1 MLVAVLCL
9 YVCNEFCFLQLH
21 YNEKD
26 LYYKENRR
34 HIKKNSIYTM
44 FMFCIRLS
52 VQMYQNLVKACQ
64 IKTFYK
70 RKLDNIWYIELFLWW
85 LWIWFMAFNATF
97 INISVILWRS
107 VLLVVE
113 TGVPREN
120 LWPVASHC
128 CYVKKC
134 TIMFENDVTSIRNLL
149 MNMELFQLAPVSAA
163 YSVEKQ
169 QIELWLYG
177 V

>member
-1 MLVAVLCL
+1 M
-9 YVCNEFCFLQLH
+9 YVMNFVFYSYIIMNKIYITRKIDATL
-21 YNEKD
+21 
-26 LYYKENRR
+26 
-34 HIKKNSIYTM
+34 KKNSIYTM
-44 FMFCIRLS
+44 FMFCIHLS

-120 LWPVASHC
+120 LRPVASHC

-134 TIMFENDVTSIRNLL
+134 TIMFENDVTALEIC
-149 MNMELFQLAPVSAA
+149 
-163 YSVEKQ
+163 
-169 QIELWLYG
+169 
-177 V
+177 

>member
-1 MLVAVLCL
+1 MNKIYITRKIDATL
-9 YVCNEFCFLQLH
+9 
-21 YNEKD
+21 
-26 LYYKENRR
+26 
-34 HIKKNSIYTM
+34 KKNCIYTM

-70 RKLDNIWYIELFLWW
+70 RKLDNV
-85 LWIWFMAFNATF
+85 FMVVVVLVLAFNATF
-97 INISVILWRS
+97 INISVILWWS

-120 LWPVASHC
+120 LRPVASHC

-134 TIMFENDVTSIRNLL
+134 TIMFENDVTALEIC
-149 MNMELFQLAPVSAA
+149 
-163 YSVEKQ
+163 
-169 QIELWLYG
+169 
-177 V
+177 